1 MSDTVKLAISF
12 FAMVGSAIGID
23 YMNRAAKSNVRN
35 KSVKGYKSI
44 PVSKMSKYFLI
55 LLLLISLGVLIM
67 SALGIGKSTGAINA
81 MKAKADNLMKARA
94 AQAMPPSPAVPP
106 AP

>member
-35 KSVKGYKSI
+35 KSVKGYKRI

-81 MKAKADNLMKARA
+81 MKAKADNMMKARA

>member
-1 MSDTVKLAISF
+1 MSDSVKLAISF

-23 YMNRAAKSNVRN
+23 YMNRAANSNLRN
-35 KSVKGYKSI
+35 SKVKGYTKI

-67 SALGIGKSTGAINA
+67 AGLGLGKSTGAINA
-81 MKAKADNLMKARA
+81 MKAKANNIMKARA
-94 AQAMPPSPAVPP
+94 AQALPPSPAVPP

>member
-23 YMNRAAKSNVRN
+23 YMNRAAKSNARN
-35 KSVKGYKSI
+35 KSVKGYKRI